1 MKVGGRF
8 ISVTFSQ
15 PHFRGPLLFQPDKFA
30 WNLRHWQFGESF
42 HYFFYVAT
50 KREDKETV
58 LRGQDFDYT
67 FPHIY
72 SQLQHDHGGTGG
84 HGVVEKT
91 VELSEVDDEDFL
103 MNIGDIYT

>member
-8 ISVTFSQ
+8 ISITFSQ

-42 HYFFYVAT
+42 HYFFYIAT
-50 KREDKETV
+50 KREDKDTV
-58 LRGQDFDYT
+58 LRDQDFDYT

-72 SQLQHDHGGTGG
+72 TRLQHDDGGTGA
-84 HGVVEKT
+84 E
-91 VELSEVDDEDFL
+91 VELSEVDDENFL
-103 MNIGDIYT
+103 MNIGDVYT

>member
-15 PHFRGPLLFQPDKFA
+15 PHFRGPLLFQPDKFT

-42 HYFFYVAT
+42 HYYFYVAT
-50 KREDKETV
+50 KRENKETV
-58 LRGQDFDYT
+58 LREQEFDYI

-72 SQLQHDHGGTGG
+72 THSQMCSGG
-84 HGVVEKT
+84 VET
-91 VELSEVDDEDFL
+91 AAVELAEVEDENFL
-103 MNIGDIYT
+103 LNIGDVYT